1 MNINKIMISRIVI
14 TIIGI
19 LFLLNGIFEIYKVFS
34 KTLVNT
40 FGLSLTAYDTGNL
53 IYAIIFIIQGYI
65 LTNIGIHYKNFFKYI
80 TTGIISI
87 SIFLFSLSFL
97 FIVLDNN
104 SNDLVTSIQPS
115 IDILLA
121 SSVDT
126 IIDESLDILNGRTVD
141 VTLSEDIQ
149 IERFNNYD
157 LTDKQADF
165 FTSTLDIT
173 GIDTEKKLYL
183 TRLIISMVFEQ
194 IEKTDG
200 LSADTAIP
208 LNEIKTQIT
217 STGVDLNVLKTLDE
231 TLVNQVYP
239 VNINAYITLL
249 ISTNDEIKTLTIG
262 KLTNDEI
269 EQIWEQLG
277 LNKNISTQTKTKV
290 LDMFLSVI
298 LSEISNADSSGL
310 ITSIPLATIKTMIP
324 QGIFEILSY
333 DILHPDFT
341 YRAQEIANLR
351 NSCEEETIDFKEICD
366 IIKLTKY
373 NYFMSEIINL
383 SATANIQIPQLY
395 LNEIEKVNTID
406 KLETTIKTVSQTRYL
421 VLVIAIIIFLIAFGS
436 YLIHNKIN
444 DIQMSKLET
453 LYKVN
458 KINLISFS
466 FSYVFLIIGVLLITG
481 DKLFDLIILK
491 IPTEYGT
498 IVEIV
503 KTLPIFIEFTNLL
516 NLIIILSTIYL
527 FILLFI
533 FVFLYY
539 YNKKTQS
546 IIEN

>member
-1 MNINKIMISRIVI
+1 
-14 TIIGI
+14 GI

-80 TTGIISI
+80 TAGIISI

-126 IIDESLDILNGRTVD
+126 IIDESLVILNGRAVD

-481 DKLFDLIILK
+481 DKLFDLIISK